1 MDANLRAIEN
11 FAFEIHLSVLTIRRE
26 MSASNFKVRRAT
38 LEDLTALK
46 ALWESMRLPAG
57 ELEKR
62 LTEFQLV
69 EDAQGKIVGAI
80 GFQILGR
87 QGCLHSEAFSDFS
100 IADEVRPLV
109 WQRLQ
114 SLAMNHGVF
123 RVWTRENV
131 PFWTRNGFQPPAG
144 DTLQKLPE
152 AWDRSLTGWLT
163 LQLKDEA
170 VLASADKEFAM
181 FMESEKARSAR
192 ALDQARVL
200 KKVITVLAILVGLAL
215 AGLAGYLYIQRTRQ
229 GTLGP

>member
-1 MDANLRAIEN
+1 
-11 FAFEIHLSVLTIRRE
+11 

-38 LEDLTALK
+38 LEDLAALK
-46 ALWESMRLPAG
+46 TLWESMRLPAG

-69 EDAQGKIVGAI
+69 EDTQGKIVGAM

-87 QGCLHSEAFSDFS
+87 QGCLHSESFSDFS

-131 PFWTRNGFQPPAG
+131 PFWRRNGFQPPSAE
-144 DTLQKLPE
+144 TLQKLPE
-152 AWDRSLTGWLT
+152 TWDRSLNGWLT
-163 LQLKDEA
+163 LQLKDEN
-170 VLASADKEFAM
+170 VLASADREFAM
-181 FMESEKARSAR
+181 FMEAEKARSER
-192 ALDQARVL
+192 ALDRARVL
-200 KKVITVLAILVGLAL
+200 KKVIIVIAIIVGLAL
-215 AGLAGYLYIQRTRQ
+215 AGLGGFLYIQRMRD